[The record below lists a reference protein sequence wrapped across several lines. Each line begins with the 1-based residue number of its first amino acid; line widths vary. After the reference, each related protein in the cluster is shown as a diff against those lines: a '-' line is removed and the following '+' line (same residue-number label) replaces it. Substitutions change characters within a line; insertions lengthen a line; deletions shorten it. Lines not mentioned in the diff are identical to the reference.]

1 MITYESAKKLEKV
14 FRKPE
19 YEPGQN
25 WYDAGG
31 RLHIVGFNKKQPG
44 CDNSLMIKKRFTYAP
59 SVGDLLKLLP
69 HYQLRWNPKEN
80 TFDCSANI
88 WGIPMSSSSHVIAEE
103 AVALEI
109 FKVYKITI

>member
-14 FRKPE
+14 IPKPE
-19 YEPGQN
+19 LGSNQAWYNERGTIYHTLAKDYTDKTVTVVPG
-25 WYDAGG
+25 
-31 RLHIVGFNKKQPG
+31 
-44 CDNSLMIKKRFTYAP
+44 FTYAP

-80 TFDCSANI
+80 VFDCSANI